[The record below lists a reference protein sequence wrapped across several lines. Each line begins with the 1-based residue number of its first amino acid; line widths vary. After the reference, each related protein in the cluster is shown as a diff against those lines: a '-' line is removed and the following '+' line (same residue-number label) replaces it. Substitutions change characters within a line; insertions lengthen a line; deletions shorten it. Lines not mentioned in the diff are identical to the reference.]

1 MTISIDDYSPNT
13 CSICLEDILK
23 EGVTALVCAH
33 VFHEICIEP
42 WLRRAD
48 TCPIC
53 LTNVKNLT
61 SLSGHALDANADP
74 LSFVYAQALTREID
88 RMRYIGELDD
98 RRLLREILHD
108 LDFINE
114 LDALN
119 VENAEPP
126 SYRESLTRRLRNS
139 RLAALA
145 TRVSSCF
152 RRHRH

>member
-13 CSICLEDILK
+13 CSICLEDLLK

-48 TCPIC
+48 TCPLC

-61 SLSGHALDANADP
+61 HANP
-74 LSFVYAQALTREID
+74 LSFVYAQALNREID
-88 RMRYIGELDD
+88 RMRYISELDD
-98 RRLLREILHD
+98 RRLLREILLD

-114 LDALN
+114 LDAMN
-119 VENAEPP
+119 VENAEPRP
-126 SYRESLTRRLRNS
+126 LRENLGRRLRNS
-139 RLAALA
+139 RLSTLA